1 MKCVAISVAV
11 APDRL
16 HDDRRLYGV
25 YLNIA
30 LRLPESGS
38 QLAPLP
44 TSAGE
49 GPQHHRG
56 NEGPRPAERDDRARE
71 DARGLVSLGRCRFVG
86 FRTAAFGRKR
96 LWLRLGR
103 GRSSRF
109 VLEGRFKRSRLP
121 CRRRFHRRSYRRTL
135 GGFACQG
142 SLDDSRRLRRSLCST
157 LRRWL
162 GCLRNPLSI
171 SWGCWPSCRVG
182 IRRLKPEKEQY
193 PGRALLALR

>member
-1 MKCVAISVAV
+1 LPRCRHPRGK
-11 APDRL
+11 APNTI
-16 HDDRRLYGV
+16 V
-25 YLNIA
+25 
-30 LRLPESGS
+30 ETSGHGR
-38 QLAPLP
+38 QKGM
-44 TSAGE
+44 T
-49 GPQHHRG
+49 
-56 NEGPRPAERDDRARE
+56 ARQ

-109 VLEGRFKRSRLP
+109 VLEGRFTRSRLP

-162 GCLRNPLSI
+162 GCLRNLWRFLGDAGLRRAV
-171 SWGCWPSCRVG
+171 WGPQAFARRMLDFMFGHCRLPCDVA
-182 IRRLKPEKEQY
+182 IRTCRRSVEGPRRRRSSRR
-193 PGRALLALR
+193 PRRCPPPA